1 MQNSLN
7 VYIEG
12 IYVDV
17 TRGVVIDVRTYT
29 QTLEQTIDARNFGAK
44 THALKTACRRSGEGF
59 KI

>member
-17 TRGVVIDVRTYT
+17 TRGVVIDVRLNVLMAPGCTT
-29 QTLEQTIDARNFGAK
+29 CA
-44 THALKTACRRSGEGF
+44 
-59 KI
+59 

>member
-29 QTLEQTIDARNFGAK
+29 QTLEQTIDARNFVAK
-44 THALKTACRRSGEGF
+44 NTCT
-59 KI
+59 

>member
-29 QTLEQTIDARNFGAK
+29 QTLEQTIDAINFGAK
-44 THALKTACRRSGEGF
+44 TRALKTACQRSGEGF